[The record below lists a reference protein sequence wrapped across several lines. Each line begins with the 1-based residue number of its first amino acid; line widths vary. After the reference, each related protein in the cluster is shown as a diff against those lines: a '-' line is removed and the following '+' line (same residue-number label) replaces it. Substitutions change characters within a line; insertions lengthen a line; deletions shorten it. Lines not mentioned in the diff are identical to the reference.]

1 MNFNLNMQ
9 VDKVMNKLSE
19 SKPLRIWSYI
29 IVLSILIGI
38 LAWQAAPIILAVVEL
53 IKVIG

>member
-1 MNFNLNMQ
+1 MNFNLNIQ

-29 IVLSILIGI
+29 ITSLIIIGV
-38 LAWQAAPIILAVVEL
+38 LAWQTPPIILAVVEL
-53 IKVIG
+53 IKVIR